1 MAEAKKRIIHE
12 QSINNVIVNYR
23 DGKIHKEV
31 GMKQLVIKEQSK
43 SLVHTVIG
51 IKTGW
56 RHEPVGKRGI
66 SHFLEHA
73 VFLGNPSYPAPDD
86 EVAKYGVQLNGMT
99 GPEHILFYFTSMKE
113 DFNKIFRLFL
123 SLIFHPGFDETRL
136 EKEKK
141 EKIIPAV
148 SQESDYTP
156 WELAYEWARNL
167 VFNWQF
173 ITNLGTEEEIAL
185 LTKDDLID
193 WHRRYFHAD
202 NSFILIYGDIE
213 EHEIAKT
220 LKDID
225 IPSNRERP
233 VALKVN
239 HEKKEIFI
247 EREGVDNVEMVYGF
261 RLPHYDIGWEILRV
275 ILGNYS
281 ISRLQKEF
289 GEFTYTVGSTL
300 EWTSTGGGFFLYFGA
315 TSIEAAHSVDKR
327 LSQVLERLD
336 IDEQELALAKKIRI
350 LEIVK
355 MKEGGER
362 GLMRFLACSPYL
374 RNFEEMI
381 EGIRWVNKDRILS
394 LAREFLIRQRAVK
407 VGVGKKS

>member
-1 MAEAKKRIIHE
+1 
-12 QSINNVIVNYR
+12 
-23 DGKIHKEV
+23 
-31 GMKQLVIKEQSK
+31 MKQLVIKEQSK
-43 SLVHTVIG
+43 SLVHAVIG

-73 VFLGNPSYPAPDD
+73 VFLGNSSYPAPDD
-86 EVAKYGVQLNGMT
+86 EVAKYGVQLNGIT
-99 GPEHILFYFTSMKE
+99 GPEQTLFYFTSMKE

-141 EKIIPAV
+141 EKIITAV
-148 SQESDYTP
+148 SQESDYTS

-173 ITNLGTEEEIAL
+173 ITNLGTGEEIAL

-193 WHRRYFHAD
+193 WHRRYFHAE
-202 NSFILIYGDIE
+202 NSFIITYGNIQ
-213 EHEIAKT
+213 EHEVTKS

-225 IPSNRERP
+225 IPSNGERP
-233 VALKVN
+233 VALEVK

-261 RLPHYDIGWEILRV
+261 RLPQYDIGWEILRV
-275 ILGNYS
+275 ILGNYP

-300 EWTSTGGGFFLYFGA
+300 GWTTTGGGFFLYFGA
-315 TSIEAAHSVDKR
+315 TSIEKASSVDKH
-327 LSQVLERLD
+327 LSQLLERMD
-336 IDEQELALAKKIRI
+336 IDEKELELAKKIRI

-362 GLMRFLACSPYL
+362 GLMRFLACNPYL

-381 EGIRWVNKDRILS
+381 EEIREVNKDRVLS
-394 LAREFLIRQRAVK
+394 LTREFLTSKRAVK